1 LFQPLEI
8 AFVLYNQ
15 VRETKEQIPIPFI
28 WDFVNLWY
36 SFKLK
41 IVVVVDFL
49 QNCYFIK
56 LGKLKTQKRSSMP
69 TTSIFNNH

>member
-56 LGKLKTQKRSSMP
+56 LGELKTQ
-69 TTSIFNNH
+69 TQQHGNNLNF